1 MSAGTRVKICGITSQ
16 PMAEMAVAAGA
27 DAIGL
32 VVGVPDSPR
41 TIALEQARTIAASL
55 PRIILAVAVVQ
66 NPDPA
71 LAEQWSGGWIQLH
84 GNEDETLVAELARTK
99 HVIKGFHFDPDEL
112 MRWNDC
118 PHIDILLVDGS
129 AGGSGEGFDH
139 EALAALMPKITKPV
153 IVAGGLRS
161 DNVAQAIRAVRPF
174 AVDVSSGVESAPGVK
189 DPELVRQF
197 CAAVAA
203 VD

>member
-1 MSAGTRVKICGITSQ
+1 MFEEGLKSLVASG
-16 PMAEMAVAAGA
+16 PMALLMG
-27 DAIGL
+27 I
-32 VVGVPDSPR
+32 
-41 TIALEQARTIAASL
+41 
-55 PRIILAVAVVQ
+55 AVVM
-66 NPDPA
+66 
-71 LAEQWSGGWIQLH
+71 LWRK
-84 GNEDETLVAELARTK
+84 VAELARTK

-129 AGGSGEGFDH
+129 AGGLGEGFDH